1 MGRFFKLPLLLL
13 VLLIPLAGCSTMQGN
28 SQESSTNTLS
38 SVQQRGELILGTS
51 GTMAPMTMTDS
62 SGKPTGFDVDLARL
76 MADVMEV
83 KLTVKTIP
91 FPELIPALQ
100 KGEVDLVISNMTIT
114 PKRNMQVAFVGPY
127 LKSGKCIIT
136 KDENIARA
144 TQSDNINRPETRMV
158 ALKGSTSEDFIKTLL
173 PYATL
178 NTVDDVDSGVQMVI
192 DGKAGGMLTDYPI
205 CLSALMSHP
214 DDGFVSL
221 FSLLTYEPIGIA
233 LPANDPQF
241 INWTENFLLR
251 LNGTNTLQALGRRW
265 LGIGV
270 SVEE

>member
-1 MGRFFKLPLLLL
+1 MAHFMKLPLLLL
-13 VLLIPLAGCSTMQGN
+13 VLLIPLAGCNTMPT
-28 SQESSTNTLS
+28 ESNGSATDTLS
-38 SVQQRGELILGTS
+38 RVQQRGELILGTS
-51 GTMAPMTMTDS
+51 ATMAPMTMTDS
-62 SGKPTGFDVDLARL
+62 TGKPTGFDVDLARL

-83 KLTVKTIP
+83 KLTVKKLP

-114 PKRNMQVAFVGPY
+114 PKRNMKVAFVGPY

-136 KDENIARA
+136 KDENIAKA
-144 TQSDNINRPETRMV
+144 TQSDNLNRPQTRMV
-158 ALKGSTSEDFIKTLL
+158 VLEGSTSADFVKTLL

-178 NTVDDVDSGVQMVI
+178 HTASDVDSGVQMVI
-192 DGKAGGMLTDYPI
+192 DDKVGGMLTDYPI
-205 CLSALMSHP
+205 CLSALQQNP
-214 DDGFVSL
+214 DAGFVSL

-233 LPANDPQF
+233 LPANDPLF
-241 INWTENFLLR
+241 INWTENFLQR

-270 SVEE
+270 SVAE